1 MKLKY
6 TSTTDYGLSRGSER
20 AAAFDLR
27 ADKDYQF
34 GGFDRVSSRIIG
46 TGISVAI
53 PDGHV
58 GLVTLRSGHGFK
70 RNFTSHIGIIDS
82 DYRGEIKVKVFW
94 DISSGPSFEM
104 IEKGERFAQLTILP
118 IANIVESSCVKS
130 LNTTKR
136 NEGGFGSTGTR

>member
-6 TSTTDYGLSRGSER
+6 TSTTEYGLSRGSER

-58 GLVTLRSGHGFK
+58 GLVTLAGWPNGVRLLRCDGGAECRRCNRLRWLQGQCRMQRFG
-70 RNFTSHIGIIDS
+70 TS
-82 DYRGEIKVKVFW
+82 
-94 DISSGPSFEM
+94 
-104 IEKGERFAQLTILP
+104 
-118 IANIVESSCVKS
+118 
-130 LNTTKR
+130 
-136 NEGGFGSTGTR
+136 

>member
-1 MKLKY
+1 MELKY

-34 GGFDRVSSRIIG
+34 GGFDRISNRIIG

-82 DYRGEIKVKVFW
+82 DYRDWETDRKSTRLN
-94 DISSGPSFEM
+94 SSH
-104 IEKGERFAQLTILP
+104 
-118 IANIVESSCVKS
+118 
-130 LNTTKR
+130 
-136 NEGGFGSTGTR
+136 